1 MDDLSVIRSSRSLV
15 RPATRD
21 TPTGMLELSV
31 IDRLPVLRC
40 YTRTLHVYRDGP
52 RARAA
57 QVIKEALGKALV
69 PYYPLAGRLHQ
80 GQGQGDH
87 HHHQLQIACCGE
99 GVWFVEASA
108 NCTLDA
114 LNYFDSVSSHHHIP
128 YDKLLPDPPPP
139 QTHTQTAQGEL
150 ARGLEHLS
158 VAPVW
163 QRDFLPPR
171 PRPSS
176 PSPSPPQEKQEQLQR
191 ELLPPIKY
199 QLEHANIDISLD
211 QINELK
217 QKFHESTGQT
227 CSAFE
232 IVAAIM
238 WKNRT
243 MVAINLEK
251 EEENDKEDDDD
262 DDDEKNTKEEQVVKL
277 VFFANCRQLLQPP
290 LPEGFY
296 GNCFFPVAVTASR
309 DTLSR
314 ASNAHVVKMI
324 QEAKANLPNA
334 FRNWTNKNKDGG
346 SGDENDGEGDPFTP
360 PLAYNTLFISEWG
373 RLGFNQVDY
382 GWGPPVHVVPVQGST
397 IIPVGIM
404 GSLPSPNKGIRLMT
418 CACKVEH
425 REWYT
430 NGCPSKFGF
439 LAVILLGAYIISYS
453 PRMGTVPWIIN
464 SEIYLLR
471 YRGIGGGI
479 AAVSNWVSNLIVSE
493 TFLTLT
499 IKKHHV
505 TVVVDT

>member
-1 MDDLSVIRSSRSLV
+1 MDDLSVIRSSRNLV

-40 YTRTLHVYRDGP
+40 YARTLHVYRDGP

-57 QVIKEALGKALV
+57 QVIKEALAKALV

-87 HHHQLQIACCGE
+87 HHYQLQIACCGE

-114 LNYFDSVSSHHHIP
+114 LNYFDNVSARHHIP
-128 YDKLLPDPPPP
+128 YDKLLPDPPP
-139 QTHTQTAQGEL
+139 QTHTQTAQGDSVVEPLVLMQVTQFECDGFVIGLTFCHSICDGLGAAQFLKAVGEL

-176 PSPSPPQEKQEQLQR
+176 PSPSPPQEKQEQVQR
-191 ELLPPIKY
+191 ELLSPIKY

-251 EEENDKEDDDD
+251 EEEEENDKEDD

-309 DTLSR
+309 NTLSR

-360 PLAYNTLFISEWG
+360 PLAYTTLFISEWG

-404 GSLPSPNKGIRLMT
+404 GSLPSPKKGIRLMT
-418 CACKVEH
+418 WCVQNPH
-425 REWYT
+425 LHPFLHQMSLSVS
-430 NGCPSKFGF
+430 PSNK
-439 LAVILLGAYIISYS
+439 L
-453 PRMGTVPWIIN
+453 IN
-464 SEIYLLR
+464 
-471 YRGIGGGI
+471 
-479 AAVSNWVSNLIVSE
+479 
-493 TFLTLT
+493 
-499 IKKHHV
+499 
-505 TVVVDT
+505 